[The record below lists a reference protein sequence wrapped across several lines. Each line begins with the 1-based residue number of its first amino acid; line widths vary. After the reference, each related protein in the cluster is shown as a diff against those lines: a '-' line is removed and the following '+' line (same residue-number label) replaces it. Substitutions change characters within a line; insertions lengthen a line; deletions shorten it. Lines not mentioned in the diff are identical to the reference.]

1 MTILTWVLFSVR
13 VTWDQCSQ
21 LAWHLE
27 GELGILGLTN
37 GSVQHQ
43 GPVQELQP
51 GQPIPID
58 GFKRGVTI
66 SKTTVSKLTFSYAT
80 KKDEGTYT
88 CSPSDI
94 VPVTVKSGRRS
105 YRNDS
110 PRGSFSQ
117 ITIQWHKPL
126 NDLCFL
132 WFMSLMW
139 TMLEQR
145 R

>member
-13 VTWDQCSQ
+13 VTWDPCSQ

-27 GELGILGLTN
+27 GELGILGLTS

-51 GQPIPID
+51 GQPILID
-58 GFKRGVTI
+58 GFERGVTI

-80 KKDEGTYT
+80 KKDEGTYP

>member
-1 MTILTWVLFSVR
+1 MTILSWVLFSVP
-13 VTWDQCSQ
+13 VTWDPCSQ

-27 GELGILGLTN
+27 GELGILALTN

-51 GQPIPID
+51 GQPILID